1 MIFNHQDDC
10 FFHYVS
16 RYITYHIDNTLNCML
31 PVPWHAHKAWAA
43 LLLKHATSSLLGIT
57 ALLML
62 ALKKSTFSSHVS

>member
-10 FFHYVS
+10 FLSIMLAAY
-16 RYITYHIDNTLNCML
+16 YIHIDSML
-31 PVPWHAHKAWAA
+31 PVSWHAHKAWAA

-62 ALKKSTFSSHVS
+62 ALKKSKFSSHVS